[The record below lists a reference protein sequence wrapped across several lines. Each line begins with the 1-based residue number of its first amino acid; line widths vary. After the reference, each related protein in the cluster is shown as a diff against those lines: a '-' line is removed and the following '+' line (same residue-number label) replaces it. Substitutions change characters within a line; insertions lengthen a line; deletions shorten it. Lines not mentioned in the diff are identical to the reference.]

1 MPSARNLEMYDE
13 LHKICPPN
21 FSQPFSNLVVGVFM
35 VNEISHA
42 TPIIK
47 VLHSYAS
54 SECVHFNVLMI
65 SAQ

>member
-1 MPSARNLEMYDE
+1 MYVE

-21 FSQPFSNLVVGVFM
+21 SQPFSNPIIGVFM
-35 VNEISHA
+35 VNEFSHA

-47 VLHSYAS
+47 LFQPNAS
-54 SECVHFNVLMI
+54 SECVHFSVLMI